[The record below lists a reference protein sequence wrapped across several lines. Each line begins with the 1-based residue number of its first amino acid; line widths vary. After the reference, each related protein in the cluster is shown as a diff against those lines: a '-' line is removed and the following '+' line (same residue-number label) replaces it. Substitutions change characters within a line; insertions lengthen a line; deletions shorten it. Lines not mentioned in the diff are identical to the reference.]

1 MNLLT
6 LLVFYKFSKFFPTEI
21 HYEVVL
27 YLLLS
32 NFCKKKIVCLLVL
45 VFHHFHNFSIFVKFC
60 CPNSFMGESMLKG
73 IKVDCF
79 SSLKFFLLENLL

>member
-1 MNLLT
+1 
-6 LLVFYKFSKFFPTEI
+6 
-21 HYEVVL
+21 
-27 YLLLS
+27 
-32 NFCKKKIVCLLVL
+32 
-45 VFHHFHNFSIFVKFC
+45 VKFC